1 MECRGDEDGNNRNEE
16 QRSIK
21 LSGGRFDSLFC
32 EPNTSSEKAP
42 DIRDLFIPTAKKSLH
57 SEDE

>member
-42 DIRDLFIPTAKKSLH
+42 DISYLSISCSDESLH